1 MQTNLQTL
9 LEQLRITDHEIESR
23 KALLSFTD
31 DDVVALT
38 RLRATIDRK
47 VRDLIEQFYENQ
59 LKVPDIALLI
69 GDADTLQRLRHVQ
82 RRYILDLFAGVYD
95 HEYVNS
101 RLRIGLVHKRI
112 GVDPK
117 LYLAGMHQLQD
128 LLVRTI
134 VAEVADGPTRHAAL
148 SALNKLIVFDV
159 TLVFDTYILSMMQEI
174 DAAKQ
179 KVELYAQSLEQT
191 VCERTRQLQELSRT
205 DPLTRLNNRRHLTEA
220 ATHALRAAR
229 RRREPLTV
237 LYFDVNDF
245 KIINDRQGHLRGDDV
260 LVTIGELLRNT
271 GRSEDLC
278 FRYGGDEFVVLLPN
292 CTESEARDVYWARFA
307 ANVAEQLDG
316 LTLSVGIRQTGPD
329 DYLDVSELIREADE
343 RMYIDKHRHHERAKA
358 VQAAQQAATAAN
370 VIAMSQGAS

>member
-1 MQTNLQTL
+1 M
-9 LEQLRITDHEIESR
+9 
-23 KALLSFTD
+23 
-31 DDVVALT
+31 
-38 RLRATIDRK
+38 
-47 VRDLIEQFYENQ
+47 
-59 LKVPDIALLI
+59 
-69 GDADTLQRLRHVQ
+69 
-82 RRYILDLFAGVYD
+82 
-95 HEYVNS
+95 
-101 RLRIGLVHKRI
+101 
-112 GVDPK
+112 
-117 LYLAGMHQLQD
+117 
-128 LLVRTI
+128 
-134 VAEVADGPTRHAAL
+134 
-148 SALNKLIVFDV
+148 
-159 TLVFDTYILSMMQEI
+159 
-174 DAAKQ
+174 
-179 KVELYAQSLEQT
+179 
-191 VCERTRQLQELSRT
+191 CERTRQLQELSRT

-343 RMYIDKHRHHERAKA
+343 RMYIDKHRHHERAQA
-358 VQAAQQAATAAN
+358 LQAAQQAANAAN